1 MDKGKLKLRGQLETD
16 RETEIYVKINR
27 AREIER
33 WSTRG
38 TQRQR
43 NRELGNRNKL
53 KNRETDWQKN
63 EEVESQRERETVR
76 QRVRE

>member
-38 TQRQR
+38 T
-43 NRELGNRNKL
+43 
-53 KNRETDWQKN
+53 
-63 EEVESQRERETVR
+63 
-76 QRVRE
+76 